1 MDLHSGDFSNGYS
14 IVIIVENKRFS
25 RLRQKI
31 MKTSKIILTVVS
43 TLLFLLIPQT
53 VFCQTEKLDIIEYTP
68 PKGWAKTPKDG
79 LMVYNDFDKN
89 TGGFCLLTVYP
100 GTVSLGSPTKDF
112 VNTWNENVVKPFK
125 AEANP
130 KTEMQTDDG
139 WTSVSAATQ
148 IESDGAKSAV
158 MMTVVSGYGR
168 TASILA
174 ILNNQQYL
182 PQIEAFMA
190 GIKMNKAQ
198 AIADAKPPPTAPTSP
213 TAPVANSY
221 SPAAL
226 VGKWGT
232 GTAGDTVSGNYI
244 QYGSNAAQKYYQ
256 FNADGTYSFIYSGY
270 SGLAGSTGSFQITME
285 ESGVYALNGD
295 SMTIT
300 PKKSQTKSKS
310 EGLKNNPLETIT
322 YRWTIH
328 YFEGIGEYSLIL
340 HPDHQTK
347 RDGGFD
353 YALAFPD
360 SYIYSQI
367 KK

>member
-1 MDLHSGDFSNGYS
+1 MEAEE
-14 IVIIVENKRFS
+14 I
-25 RLRQKI
+25 I
-31 MKTSKIILTVVS
+31 MKASRITV
-43 TLLFLLIPQT
+43 TLFIAGLFMFIPHMI
-53 VFCQTEKLDIIEYTP
+53 FSQTEKLDIIEYTP
-68 PKGWAKTPKDG
+68 PKGWKETPKDG
-79 LMVYNDFDKN
+79 LMVFNDYDKN

-100 GTVSLGSPTKDF
+100 STASVGSPDKDF
-112 VNTWNENVVKPFK
+112 VNSWNERVARPFK

-130 KTEMQTDDG
+130 KTETQTQDG

-148 IESDGAKSAV
+148 IQSDGITSAV

-174 ILNNQQYL
+174 ILNNQEYL
-182 PQIEAFMA
+182 PQIDAFMA
-190 GIKMNKAQ
+190 GIKMNKAK
-198 AIADAKPPPTAPTSP
+198 AIADAKPPSTAPTSP
-213 TAPVANSY
+213 TTPVANSY

-232 GTAGDTVSGNYI
+232 GIAGDTVSGNYI
-244 QYGSNAAQKYYQ
+244 QYGSVASQKYYQ

-270 SGLAGSTGSFQITME
+270 SGLAGTAGAFQITME
-285 ESGVYALNGD
+285 ESGVYTLNGD

-300 PKKSQTKSKS
+300 PKKSQTRSKS
-310 EGLKNNPLETIT
+310 EGLKNNPLEAVT

-328 YFEGIGEYSLIL
+328 YFEGIGEYALVL

>member
-1 MDLHSGDFSNGYS
+1 MKISKVILGLFVVQISCLIAPQAIFSQS
-14 IVIIVENKRFS
+14 
-25 RLRQKI
+25 
-31 MKTSKIILTVVS
+31 
-43 TLLFLLIPQT
+43 
-53 VFCQTEKLDIIEYTP
+53 EKLDIIEYTP
-68 PKGWAKTPKDG
+68 PAGWVKTPKDG
-79 LMVYNDFDKN
+79 VMVYSDSDKS

-100 GTVSLGSPTKDF
+100 STASTGSPNNDF
-112 VNTWNENVVKPFK
+112 INAWNEKVVAPFK
-125 AEANP
+125 AETTP
-130 KTEMQTDDG
+130 KTDTQTRDG
-139 WTSVSAATQ
+139 WTSVSAASQ
-148 IESDGAKSAV
+148 FQSDGITSAV

-168 TASILA
+168 TASILV

-182 PQIEAFMA
+182 PRIEAFMA
-190 GIKMNKAQ
+190 GIKMNKAK
-198 AIADAKPPPTAPTSP
+198 ALAEAKPLTVVPTSP
-213 TAPVANSY
+213 TTPVANSY

-232 GTAGDTVSGNYI
+232 GTAGDTISGNYI
-244 QYGSNAAQKYYQ
+244 QFGSNASQKYYQ

-270 SGLAGSTGSFQITME
+270 SGLAGTAGSFNVTME
-285 ESGVYALNGD
+285 ESGVYTLNGD

-300 PKKSQTKSKS
+300 PRKSQTRSNS
-310 EGLKNNPLETIT
+310 EGLRNNPLETVT

-340 HPDHQTK
+340 HPPHQTK

-360 SYIYSQI
+360 SYVYSQA

>member
-1 MDLHSGDFSNGYS
+1 MEAEE
-14 IVIIVENKRFS
+14 IT
-25 RLRQKI
+25 
-31 MKTSKIILTVVS
+31 MKTSRITHTIFVAG
-43 TLLFLLIPQT
+43 LFLFNTQM
-53 VFCQTEKLDIIEYTP
+53 VFSQTEKLDIIEFTA

-79 LMVYNDFDKN
+79 LIVYNNSDKT

-100 GTVSLGSPTKDF
+100 STGSAGSPQKDF
-112 VNTWNENVVKPFK
+112 AREWTEKVVNPFK

-130 KTEMQTDDG
+130 KTETQTQDG

-148 IESDGAKSAV
+148 IQSDGITSAV
-158 MMTVVSGYGR
+158 VMVVVSGYGR

-174 ILNNQQYL
+174 ILSNQEYL
-182 PQIEAFMA
+182 PQIDAFIT
-190 GIKMNKAQ
+190 GIKMDKAK
-198 AIADAKPPPTAPTSP
+198 AMADAKPLPTASTSP
-213 TAPVANSY
+213 TTPVANSY

-244 QYGSNAAQKYYQ
+244 QYGSNASQKYYQ

-270 SGLAGSTGSFQITME
+270 SGLAGTIGSFHITME
-285 ESGVYALNGD
+285 ESGVYTLNGD

-300 PKKSQTKSKS
+300 PKKSQTRSNS
-310 EGLKNNPLETIT
+310 EGLKNNPLETVT

-328 YFEGIGEYSLIL
+328 YFEGIGEYALIL

-353 YALAFPD
+353 YVLAFPN
-360 SYIYSQI
+360 SYSYSRV
-367 KK
+367 K

>member
-1 MDLHSGDFSNGYS
+1 MNTKALKLIGW
-14 IVIIVENKRFS
+14 
-25 RLRQKI
+25 LA
-31 MKTSKIILTVVS
+31 VVPV
-43 TLLFLLIPQT
+43 LCLVIPQIA
-53 VFCQTEKLDIIEYTP
+53 FAQTEKVDIIQFTSP
-68 PKGWAKTPKDG
+68 IGWTKTPKDG
-79 LMVYNDFDKN
+79 LMVYSNLDKN

-100 GTVSLGSPTKDF
+100 STASVGSPNNDF
-112 VNTWNENVVKPFK
+112 ANEWNEKVVKPFK
-125 AEANP
+125 AQANP
-130 KTEMQTDDG
+130 KTETQTEDG

-148 IESDGAKSAV
+148 FESDGITSAV

-168 TASILA
+168 TASVLA
-174 ILNNQQYL
+174 ILNKQEYL
-182 PQIEAFMA
+182 PQIDAFMT
-190 GIKMNKAQ
+190 GIKMDKAQ
-198 AIADAKPPPTAPTSP
+198 ALADAKPSPAAPTSP
-213 TAPVANSY
+213 TTPVANSY

-232 GTAGDTVSGNYI
+232 GTAGDTVSGNFI
-244 QYGSNAAQKYYQ
+244 QYGSNASQKYYQ

-270 SGLAGSTGSFQITME
+270 SGLAGTMGSFHITME
-285 ESGVYALNGD
+285 ESGVYTLNGD

-300 PKKSQTKSKS
+300 PKKSQTKSNS
-310 EGLKNNPLETIT
+310 EGLRNNTLETVT

-328 YFEGIGEYSLIL
+328 YFAGSEEYALIL

-353 YALAFPD
+353 YVGGFPD

>member
-1 MDLHSGDFSNGYS
+1 M
-14 IVIIVENKRFS
+14 KR
-25 RLRQKI
+25 
-31 MKTSKIILTVVS
+31 SKLILALLVF
-43 TLLFLLIPQT
+43 TLLFLIIPRS
-53 VFCQTEKLDIIEYTP
+53 VFCQTEKIDIIQFTSP
-68 PKGWAKTPKDG
+68 TGWTKTPKDG
-79 LMVYNDFDKN
+79 LMVYSNSDKN

-100 GTVSLGSPTKDF
+100 SIASAGNPNKDF
-112 VNTWNENVVKPFK
+112 ANEWNEKVVKAFK
-125 AEANP
+125 VQANP
-130 KTEMQTDDG
+130 KTETQTEDG

-148 IESDGAKSAV
+148 FVSDGTTSAV
-158 MMTVVSGYGR
+158 MMTVISGYGR

-174 ILNNQQYL
+174 ILNNQEYL
-182 PQIEAFMA
+182 PQIDAFMT
-190 GIKMNKAQ
+190 GIKMDKAQ
-198 AIADAKPPPTAPTSP
+198 ALADAKPPSTMPTSP
-213 TAPVANSY
+213 TTPVANSY
-221 SPAAL
+221 NPAAL

-232 GTAGDTVSGNYI
+232 GIAGDTVSGNYI
-244 QYGSNAAQKYYQ
+244 QYGSVASQKYYQ

-270 SGLAGSTGSFQITME
+270 SGLAGTAGSFQITME
-285 ESGVYALNGD
+285 ESGVYTLNGD

-300 PKKSQTKSKS
+300 PRKSQTRSKS
-310 EGLKNNPLETIT
+310 EGLKNNPLEAVT

-328 YFEGIGEYSLIL
+328 YFEGIGEHALVL